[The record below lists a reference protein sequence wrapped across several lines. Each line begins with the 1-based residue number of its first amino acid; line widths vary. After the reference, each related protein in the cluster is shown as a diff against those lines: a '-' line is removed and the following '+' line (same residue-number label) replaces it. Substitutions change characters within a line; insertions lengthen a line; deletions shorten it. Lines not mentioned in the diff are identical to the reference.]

1 MGKVKLLDR
10 MDRKYTFPSYRLEE
24 VLKQLTDKYTML
36 DIDGFRTAHYETR
49 YFDTPDYQM
58 YIQHHNKKLN
68 RYKVRFRTYLDTGI
82 HYFEVKFKNNK
93 GRTIKK
99 RTLVNPVS
107 FDISGDAEALLLKR
121 SPYFKE
127 QLQESLRVY
136 YTRITLVSHNHHE
149 RVTIDTNLSYR
160 IGDRVASFPNMV
172 IAEVKQE
179 RHRSSHF
186 IDVMKQARIHDI
198 SISKYCL
205 GIATLVPNIKYN
217 NFKIKLLHVKKLCS
231 ATA

>member
-10 MDRKYTFPSYRLEE
+10 TDRKYTFPSFRLEE
-24 VLKQLTDKYTML
+24 ILNQLSGDYSIL
-36 DIDGFRTAHYETR
+36 EIDGFRAAHYETR
-49 YFDTPDYQM
+49 YFDTPGYEM
-58 YIQHHNKKLN
+58 YIRHHNKKLN
-68 RYKVRFRTYLDTGI
+68 RHKVRFRTYLDSGI
-82 HYFEVKFKNNK
+82 HYFEVKFKTNK

-99 RTLVNPVS
+99 RRLVNPIS
-107 FDISGDAEALLLKR
+107 FDISGAAEELLLQHT
-121 SPYFKE
+121 PYTKD

-136 YTRITLVSHNHHE
+136 YTRITLVSDNQKE
-149 RVTIDTNLSYR
+149 RVTIDTDLSYR
-160 IGDRVASFPNMV
+160 MGDRVASFPNMI

-179 RHRSSHF
+179 RHGSSHF
-186 IDVMKQARIHDI
+186 VNVMKQARIYDI

-205 GIATLVPNIKYN
+205 GIATLAQNIKIY